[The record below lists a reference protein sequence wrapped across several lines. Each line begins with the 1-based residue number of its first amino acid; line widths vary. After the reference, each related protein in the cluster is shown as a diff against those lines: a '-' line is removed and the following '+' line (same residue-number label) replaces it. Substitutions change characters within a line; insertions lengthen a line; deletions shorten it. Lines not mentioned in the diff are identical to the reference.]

1 MKLIS
6 IFFIVLVIVGI
17 ILYLYLN
24 SKDTFNANVDPSM
37 SVDPV
42 STTST
47 TQPSTTQPSTFI
59 PIVEIPIEPVITFPE
74 YMTKEQY
81 NSILGVHGAVS
92 AKLTSI
98 TDKFNTFLEKI
109 KDYNS
114 NDTEPTIEPFI
125 DTITLNSE
133 AFPDLKSYAEIYNKN
148 VALLD
153 DPNQLKKKIFDNY
166 IYMQNNKLEK
176 MREDL
181 LKLQTKIQENKKATP
196 SIKSFKSMNNSQSF
210 NIELYNEVNPNNSSN
225 RSPNYLIY
233 GNNGCLE
240 YIKKNG
246 NEMAEWNFNS
256 CDANNKNQQFVS
268 TTINNL
274 ETYNSFINNDNQD
287 RKLKDN
293 TNTLFGFNVITPID
307 TQDHCLQ
314 LNNEGLS
321 VMPCTI
327 DFSQRFRESYST
339 VIP

>member
-153 DPNQLKKKIFDNY
+153 DPNQLKTQIFDTY

-176 MREDL
+176 MREEL